1 MTISETCNQNSVPVQ
16 NYLIWLVANIRLRL
30 YNYSLQHDMESSAY
44 CMPKR
49 MQIEVEGKKKTLGIY
64 DPACQYSYD
73 LISVK
78 VLMPY
83 DYRKY
88 LEAGQKTA

>member
-1 MTISETCNQNSVPVQ
+1 MTITETCNQNSVPVQ
-16 NYLIWLVANIRLRL
+16 NYLVWLVANIKKRL
-30 YNYSLQHDMESSAY
+30 YEHSLHHDLDSSTY

-49 MQIEVEGKKKTLGIY
+49 MQAEVDGRKTTLGIY
-64 DPACQYSYD
+64 DPACSYSYD

-78 VLMPY
+78 GLMPY

-88 LEAGQKTA
+88 LEAGRKSA

>member
-1 MTISETCNQNSVPVQ
+1 
-16 NYLIWLVANIRLRL
+16 
-30 YNYSLQHDMESSAY
+30 
-44 CMPKR
+44 MPKR

-78 VLMPY
+78 GLMPY

>member
-16 NYLIWLVANIRLRL
+16 NYLVWLVANIKKRL
-30 YNYSLQHDMESSAY
+30 YEHSLHHDLDSSAY

-49 MQIEVEGKKKTLGIY
+49 MQAEVDGRKTTLGIY
-64 DPACQYSYD
+64 DPACSYSYD

-78 VLMPY
+78 GLMPY

-88 LEAGQKTA
+88 LEEGRKTA